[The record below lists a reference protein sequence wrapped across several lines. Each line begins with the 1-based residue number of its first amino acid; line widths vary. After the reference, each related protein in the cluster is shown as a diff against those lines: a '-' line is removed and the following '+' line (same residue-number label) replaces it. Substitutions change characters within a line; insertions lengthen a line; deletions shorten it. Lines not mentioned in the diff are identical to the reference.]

1 MCFNENKLFMCLNVA
16 SRQFHTNLLGKSF
29 FFCLLYRFQPVQYAT
44 TYGLLWSTTFLVS
57 FFPVSLSLSIYLS
70 LSNSQIFSLLHSLNL
85 SHSLFLPDFLY
96 FQYGTPYR
104 LRTPEELMG
113 QYPERGSGRLWLVFH
128 RTRIWIQCSINQ
140 IISSLDPEP
149 ALDI

>member
-16 SRQFHTNLLGKSF
+16 SRQFHTNLLGKSNF
-29 FFCLLYRFQPVQYAT
+29 FAYYIGFNRCSMQLNMACNHFFM
-44 TYGLLWSTTFLVS
+44 SSTFLAS

-70 LSNSQIFSLLHSLNL
+70 LSNSLIFSLLHSLNL

-128 RTRIWIQCSINQ
+128 RTRIWIQCSMN
-140 IISSLDPEP
+140 
-149 ALDI
+149 